1 MENVLSRTALM
12 EHILTLVD
20 DPESHVKDLGAI
32 LEWDPSLS
40 KSVTRKAAQSY
51 GLPYPSCTLNL
62 ALALLGRRV
71 VKETVR
77 YAITSLTAHDLLIS
91 VCGMEGFRSAAPPA
105 EQEAG
110 PGPAPEIDC
119 AAVKERLD
127 AALGL
132 LPLQMREIL
141 ALHYYESLPPDMIA
155 RVTGIA
161 EDEVKNLRDQA
172 LCRLS
177 TVFGQPHTVQLEEY
191 RR

>member
-40 KSVTRKAAQSY
+40 TSVTRKAALSY
-51 GLPYPSCTLNL
+51 GLPFPSCTLNL

-71 VKETVR
+71 VKDTVR
-77 YAITSLTAHDLLIS
+77 FAITSRTAHDLLIS
-91 VCGMEGFRSAAPPA
+91 VYAMEGFWNVVPTA
-105 EQEAG
+105 EQEA
-110 PGPAPEIDC
+110 GPAPEIDC
-119 AAVKERLD
+119 GAVKEKLD
-127 AALGL
+127 VALGL
-132 LPLQMREIL
+132 LPRQMREIL
-141 ALHYYESLPPDMIA
+141 ALHYCESLPPDMIA

-161 EDEVKNLRDQA
+161 EEEVKNLKDQA

-177 TVFGQPHTVQLEEY
+177 TVFGQSHSVQSEEH
-191 RR
+191 RQ

>member
-12 EHILTLVD
+12 EHILTLVE

-40 KSVTRKAAQSY
+40 KSVTRKAALSY
-51 GLPYPSCTLNL
+51 GLPFPSCSLNL

-77 YAITSLTAHDLLIS
+77 FAITSRAAHDLIIS
-91 VCGMEGFRSAAPPA
+91 VYRMDGLWNKVASA
-105 EQEAG
+105 ENEAG
-110 PGPAPEIDC
+110 PVPEIHC
-119 AAVKERLD
+119 AAVMEQLET
-127 AALGL
+127 ALEI
-132 LPLQMREIL
+132 LPMEMRVIL
-141 ALHYYESLPPDMIA
+141 ALHYYEALPLEMIS

-161 EDEVKNLRDQA
+161 GEEVERLKDQA

-177 TVFGQPHTVQLEEY
+177 TVFGQPYPAQTEEP
-191 RR
+191 RQ